1 MEGSRRVGKVQYIK
15 DRTKKLAMVDDDVL
29 WEEYFEDLY
38 NMDTDEQVSSIC
50 VVLMVLE
57 EVLFGE
63 ER

>member
-1 MEGSRRVGKVQYIK
+1 MQYIK